1 MNTSPVVRIGAAVAL
16 VLGPVTLIA
25 TGVAQ
30 WFVQPA
36 GEAPTPVD
44 VAGQFPEL
52 WLVLGLASVL
62 GPVVW
67 LGGVP
72 ATVTLAPA
80 RGSATTRIG
89 AIVTGAGLA
98 AGVGHLAIFFSVYAA
113 LAASGLEPASMPGA
127 LAAAD
132 AEPLGTV
139 LLIMFLVGFSLG
151 PIVLTVGLRMAK
163 RVPVWVPIAAVVT
176 AAANLVG
183 GPVAAIVQYLAL
195 LLVWIPVAVALVRSS
210 SARAGLASV
219 APEAAVAV

>member
-72 ATVTLAPA
+72 STVTLAPA

-89 AIVTGAGLA
+89 AIMKGENPPPDAVIMPPTTPITVDPKTKSTATTASTAKTARDAMFDAGARPLA
-98 AGVGHLAIFFSVYAA
+98 
-113 LAASGLEPASMPGA
+113 
-127 LAAAD
+127 
-132 AEPLGTV
+132 
-139 LLIMFLVGFSLG
+139 
-151 PIVLTVGLRMAK
+151 R
-163 RVPVWVPIAAVVT
+163 
-176 AAANLVG
+176 
-183 GPVAAIVQYLAL
+183 
-195 LLVWIPVAVALVRSS
+195 RS
-210 SARAGLASV
+210 RT
-219 APEAAVAV
+219 

>member
-1 MNTSPVVRIGAAVAL
+1 MSTSPIARIGAAVAL
-16 VLGPVTLIA
+16 VLGPVTLIT

-30 WFVQPA
+30 WFIQPA

-44 VAGQFPEL
+44 VAGQLPEL
-52 WLVLGLASVL
+52 WLALGLASVL
-62 GPVVW
+62 GPMVW

-72 ATVTLAPA
+72 STVTLAPA
-80 RGSATTRIG
+80 RGSATTTMG
-89 AIVTGAGLA
+89 AIATGAGLA

-113 LAASGLEPASMPGA
+113 LAAGGLDPASVPGA
-127 LAAAD
+127 IAAAD

-151 PIVLTVGLRMAK
+151 PIVLSVGLRMAK

-195 LLVWIPVAVALVRSS
+195 LLVWIPIAVALVRSNP
-210 SARAGLASV
+210 ARAGLAPA
-219 APEAAVAV
+219 APEATVAV